1 MSNESTKKV
10 LSHRK
15 DLRFKLVLE
24 GAAIGLLCS
33 LVLVLNRIIVNYLFP
48 LFKKLYAW
56 AALSITNMI
65 IVLVI
70 LAILGALVG
79 FMVRREPM
87 ISGSGIPQV
96 EGELIGKLKMN
107 WLKILIYKFLGGVIS
122 LGAGLSLGREGP
134 SVQMGAAVG
143 EGFSNGLKRIN
154 IEKKYLITSGA
165 SAGLAAAFNAPLSG
179 VIFALEEVHKSFSP
193 LVLVSA
199 MAASLVSD
207 FVSKQFLGMNP
218 SLGIENVPV
227 LPLKYYLVLI
237 ILGVILG
244 IGGAIFSKG
253 ILKVQSLYGK
263 FKKVPVEVKVMIPFL
278 LTGILGIFAPI
289 ILGGGHELIM
299 DLATKN
305 FPIKLLLAVLLV
317 KFLLTIIS
325 FGAGTPGGI
334 FFPLLLLGAVVGNI
348 VGIVS
353 CNAFGVPNQYIIDFI
368 ILAMAGN
375 FASIVKAPITG
386 IILITEMTG
395 SFEHML
401 ALSVV
406 VIISYVTSDLL
417 KSEPIYESLLERW
430 IEKVGSEVEEP
441 SNNKTLLEVGVELG
455 SEAEG
460 KEIKDVNWPETALL
474 VAIKRGNN
482 EIIPKGSIEIQSGDY
497 LVVMVDESRAS
508 SVLEEIQF
516 LTSAKEEI

>member
-1 MSNESTKKV
+1 MSNESTKQV

-24 GAAIGLLCS
+24 GAAIGLLSS
-33 LVLVLNRIIVNYLFP
+33 LVLVVNRLIVNYIFP

-56 AALSITNMI
+56 ASLSALNL
-65 IVLVI
+65 IVVLGI
-70 LAILGALVG
+70 LALLGAIVG

-96 EGELIGKLKMN
+96 EGELIGKLRMN
-107 WLKILIYKFLGGVIS
+107 WIKVLVYKFLGGVIA

-143 EGFSNGLKRIN
+143 EGFSNSLKRIN

-218 SLGIENVPV
+218 SLGMGSIPV
-227 LPLKYYLVLI
+227 LPLKYYWILV
-237 ILGVILG
+237 ILGVVLG
-244 IGGAIFSKG
+244 VGGAIFSKG
-253 ILKVQSLYGK
+253 ILKVQSLYVS
-263 FKKVPVEVKVMIPFL
+263 FKKVPVEFKVMVPFL

-299 DLATKN
+299 DLTTQN
-305 FPIKLLLAVLLV
+305 FTLKILLAILLV
-317 KFLLTIIS
+317 KFLLTITS

-334 FFPLLLLGAVVGNI
+334 FFPLLLLGAVIGNI
-348 VGIVS
+348 VGLISV
-353 CNAFGVPNQYIIDFI
+353 NAFGIPSHYIIDFI

-417 KSEPIYESLLERW
+417 KSEPIYESLLDRW
-430 IEKVGSEVEEP
+430 IEKAGSEPDET
-441 SNNKTLLEVGVELG
+441 SNNKTLLEIVVELG
-455 SEAEG
+455 SDVAG
-460 KEIKDVNWPETALL
+460 NCIKNIQWPEAALL

-482 EIIPKGSIEIQSGDY
+482 EIMPKGNTEIHSGDY

>member
-154 IEKKYLITSGA
+154 IEK
-165 SAGLAAAFNAPLSG
+165 
-179 VIFALEEVHKSFSP
+179 
-193 LVLVSA
+193 
-199 MAASLVSD
+199 
-207 FVSKQFLGMNP
+207 
-218 SLGIENVPV
+218 
-227 LPLKYYLVLI
+227 
-237 ILGVILG
+237 
-244 IGGAIFSKG
+244 
-253 ILKVQSLYGK
+253 
-263 FKKVPVEVKVMIPFL
+263 
-278 LTGILGIFAPI
+278 
-289 ILGGGHELIM
+289 
-299 DLATKN
+299 
-305 FPIKLLLAVLLV
+305 
-317 KFLLTIIS
+317 
-325 FGAGTPGGI
+325 
-334 FFPLLLLGAVVGNI
+334 NI
-348 VGIVS
+348 
-353 CNAFGVPNQYIIDFI
+353 
-368 ILAMAGN
+368 
-375 FASIVKAPITG
+375 
-386 IILITEMTG
+386 
-395 SFEHML
+395 
-401 ALSVV
+401 
-406 VIISYVTSDLL
+406 
-417 KSEPIYESLLERW
+417 
-430 IEKVGSEVEEP
+430 
-441 SNNKTLLEVGVELG
+441 
-455 SEAEG
+455 
-460 KEIKDVNWPETALL
+460 
-474 VAIKRGNN
+474 
-482 EIIPKGSIEIQSGDY
+482 
-497 LVVMVDESRAS
+497 
-508 SVLEEIQF
+508 
-516 LTSAKEEI
+516 

>member
-143 EGFSNGLKRIN
+143 EGFSNSLKRIN

-207 FVSKQFLGMNP
+207 FVSKQFL
-218 SLGIENVPV
+218 
-227 LPLKYYLVLI
+227 
-237 ILGVILG
+237 
-244 IGGAIFSKG
+244 
-253 ILKVQSLYGK
+253 
-263 FKKVPVEVKVMIPFL
+263 
-278 LTGILGIFAPI
+278 
-289 ILGGGHELIM
+289 
-299 DLATKN
+299 
-305 FPIKLLLAVLLV
+305 
-317 KFLLTIIS
+317 
-325 FGAGTPGGI
+325 
-334 FFPLLLLGAVVGNI
+334 
-348 VGIVS
+348 
-353 CNAFGVPNQYIIDFI
+353 
-368 ILAMAGN
+368 
-375 FASIVKAPITG
+375 
-386 IILITEMTG
+386 
-395 SFEHML
+395 
-401 ALSVV
+401 
-406 VIISYVTSDLL
+406 
-417 KSEPIYESLLERW
+417 
-430 IEKVGSEVEEP
+430 
-441 SNNKTLLEVGVELG
+441 
-455 SEAEG
+455 
-460 KEIKDVNWPETALL
+460 
-474 VAIKRGNN
+474 
-482 EIIPKGSIEIQSGDY
+482 
-497 LVVMVDESRAS
+497 
-508 SVLEEIQF
+508 
-516 LTSAKEEI
+516 

>member
-143 EGFSNGLKRIN
+143 EGFSNSLKRIN

-179 VIFALEEVHKSFSP
+179 VIFALEEVHKSF
-193 LVLVSA
+193 
-199 MAASLVSD
+199 
-207 FVSKQFLGMNP
+207 
-218 SLGIENVPV
+218 
-227 LPLKYYLVLI
+227 
-237 ILGVILG
+237 
-244 IGGAIFSKG
+244 
-253 ILKVQSLYGK
+253 
-263 FKKVPVEVKVMIPFL
+263 
-278 LTGILGIFAPI
+278 
-289 ILGGGHELIM
+289 
-299 DLATKN
+299 
-305 FPIKLLLAVLLV
+305 
-317 KFLLTIIS
+317 
-325 FGAGTPGGI
+325 
-334 FFPLLLLGAVVGNI
+334 
-348 VGIVS
+348 
-353 CNAFGVPNQYIIDFI
+353 
-368 ILAMAGN
+368 
-375 FASIVKAPITG
+375 
-386 IILITEMTG
+386 
-395 SFEHML
+395 
-401 ALSVV
+401 
-406 VIISYVTSDLL
+406 
-417 KSEPIYESLLERW
+417 
-430 IEKVGSEVEEP
+430 
-441 SNNKTLLEVGVELG
+441 
-455 SEAEG
+455 
-460 KEIKDVNWPETALL
+460 
-474 VAIKRGNN
+474 
-482 EIIPKGSIEIQSGDY
+482 
-497 LVVMVDESRAS
+497 
-508 SVLEEIQF
+508 
-516 LTSAKEEI
+516 